1 MGYINK
7 EKPVLVTGGTGY
19 IASWIV
25 KYLLEEGFKVRT
37 TVRDKNNMNKLAFL
51 EDLNDQYKDKLTI
64 FEADLLSE
72 GSFDEVVQGCELVIH
87 TASPFKIQ
95 GIKNAEKELI
105 EPALQGTKNVLESV
119 NNAVSVKRVVLT
131 SSCAAIYGDNTDI
144 TYQKNRIFTEDDWNT
159 SSSVQHNPYPYSKTV
174 AEKEAWK
181 KQQSQDKWSLVV
193 INPGFVAG
201 PSLAKR
207 KDSTSID
214 FLSSFLNGKYKAGIP
229 DLWFAMVDVREVA
242 RAHII
247 AGTKEEAKG
256 RHILV
261 SESVNTTGISDILK
275 ENYGHYPLPKGKLPK
290 FLLYIF
296 GPFQGFSWKYV
307 SRNVG
312 IPIYFDNTYS
322 KENLGIQYRPLRET
336 INDQAEQLIRDG
348 IV

>member
-1 MGYINK
+1 MDYINK

-19 IASWIV
+19 IASWII
-25 KYLLEEGFKVRT
+25 KFLLEDGYQVRT
-37 TVRDKNNMNKLAFL
+37 TVRDKNNKKKLDFL
-51 EDLNDQYKDKLTI
+51 EDLKDQYKDKLTI

-72 GSFDEVVQGCELVIH
+72 GSFDAAVEECELVIH
-87 TASPFKIQ
+87 AASPFKVQ
-95 GIKNAEKELI
+95 GIKDAEKELI
-105 EPALQGTKNVLESV
+105 EPARVGTKNVLESV
-119 NNAVSVKRVVLT
+119 NKADSVKRVVLT
-131 SSCAAIYGDNTDI
+131 SSCAAIYGDNADI
-144 TYQKNRIFTEDDWNT
+144 NNQPNGIFTEEDWNT
-159 SSSVQHNPYPYSKTV
+159 SSSVKHNPYPYSKTV

-181 KQQSQDKWSLVV
+181 IQQSQDKWSLVV
-193 INPGFVAG
+193 INPGLVAG
-201 PSLAKR
+201 PSLTKR

-261 SESVNTTGISDILK
+261 SESLDTTGIRDILK
-275 ENYGHYPLPKGKLPK
+275 EKYGDYPLPKGKLPK
-290 FLLYIF
+290 LMLYIF
-296 GPFQGFSWKYV
+296 GPLQGFTWKYV

-322 KENLGIQYRPLRET
+322 QEDLGIQYRPVRET
-336 INDQAEQLIRDG
+336 LFDQAEQLIRDK

>member
-1 MGYINK
+1 MDYINK

-19 IASWIV
+19 IASWII
-25 KYLLEEGFKVRT
+25 KFLLEDGYQVRT
-37 TVRDKNNMNKLAFL
+37 TVRDKNNKKKLDFL
-51 EDLNDQYKDKLTI
+51 EDLKDQYKDKLTI

-72 GSFDEVVQGCELVIH
+72 GSFDAAVEECELVIH
-87 TASPFKIQ
+87 AASPFKVQ
-95 GIKNAEKELI
+95 GIKDAEKELI
-105 EPALQGTKNVLESV
+105 EPARVGTKNVLESV
-119 NNAVSVKRVVLT
+119 NKADSVKRVVLT
-131 SSCAAIYGDNTDI
+131 SSCAAIYGDNADI
-144 TYQKNRIFTEDDWNT
+144 NNQPNGIFTEEDWNT
-159 SSSVQHNPYPYSKTV
+159 SSSVKHNPYPYSKTV

-181 KQQSQDKWSLVV
+181 IQQSQDKWSLVV
-193 INPGFVAG
+193 INPGLVAG
-201 PSLAKR
+201 PSLTKR

-261 SESVNTTGISDILK
+261 SESLDTTGIRDILK
-275 ENYGHYPLPKGKLPK
+275 EKYGDYPLPKGKLPK
-290 FLLYIF
+290 LMLYIF
-296 GPFQGFSWKYV
+296 GPLQGFTWKYV

-322 KENLGIQYRPLRET
+322 KEDLGIQYRPVRET
-336 INDQAEQLIRDG
+336 LFDQAEQLIRDK

>member
-1 MGYINK
+1 MDYINK

-19 IASWIV
+19 IASWII
-25 KYLLEEGFKVRT
+25 KFLLEDGYQVRT
-37 TVRDKNNMNKLAFL
+37 TVRDKNNKKKLDFL
-51 EDLNDQYKDKLTI
+51 EDLKDQYKDKLTI

-72 GSFDEVVQGCELVIH
+72 GSFDTAVEECELVIH
-87 TASPFKIQ
+87 AASPFKVQ
-95 GIKNAEKELI
+95 GIKDAEKELI
-105 EPALQGTKNVLESV
+105 EPARVGTKNVLESV
-119 NNAVSVKRVVLT
+119 NKSDSVKRVVLT
-131 SSCAAIYGDNTDI
+131 SSCAAIYGDNADI
-144 TYQKNRIFTEDDWNT
+144 NNQPNGIFTEEDWNT
-159 SSSVQHNPYPYSKTV
+159 SSSVKHNPYPYSKTV

-181 KQQSQDKWSLVV
+181 IQQSQDKWSLVV
-193 INPGFVAG
+193 INPGLVAG
-201 PSLAKR
+201 PSLTKR

-261 SESVNTTGISDILK
+261 SESLDTTGIRDILK
-275 ENYGHYPLPKGKLPK
+275 EKYGDYPLPKGKLPK
-290 FLLYIF
+290 LMLYIF
-296 GPFQGFSWKYV
+296 GPLQGFTWKYV

-322 KENLGIQYRPLRET
+322 QEDLGIQYRPVRET
-336 INDQAEQLIRDG
+336 LFDQAEQLIRDK

>member
-1 MGYINK
+1 MDYINK

-19 IASWIV
+19 IASWII
-25 KYLLEEGFKVRT
+25 KFLLEDGYQVRT
-37 TVRDKNNMNKLAFL
+37 TVRDKNNKKKLDFI
-51 EDLNDQYKDKLTI
+51 EDIKDQYKDKLTI

-72 GSFDEVVQGCELVIH
+72 GSFDAAVEECELVIH
-87 TASPFKIQ
+87 AASPFKVQ
-95 GIKNAEKELI
+95 GIKDAEKELI
-105 EPALQGTKNVLESV
+105 EPARVGTKNVLESV
-119 NNAVSVKRVVLT
+119 NKADSVKRVVLT
-131 SSCAAIYGDNTDI
+131 SSCAAIYGDNADI
-144 TYQKNRIFTEDDWNT
+144 NNQPNGIFTEEDWNT
-159 SSSVQHNPYPYSKTV
+159 SSSVKHNPYPYSKTV

-181 KQQSQDKWSLVV
+181 IQQSQDKWSLVV
-193 INPGFVAG
+193 INPGLVAG
-201 PSLAKR
+201 PSLTKR

-261 SESVNTTGISDILK
+261 SESLDTTGIRDILK
-275 ENYGHYPLPKGKLPK
+275 EKYGDYPLPKGKLPK
-290 FLLYIF
+290 LMLYIF
-296 GPFQGFSWKYV
+296 GPLQGFTWKYV

-322 KENLGIQYRPLRET
+322 QEDLGIQYRPVRET
-336 INDQAEQLIRDG
+336 LFDQAEQLIRDK